1 MPISRKTTVAQGF
14 FHKIYQKQPIEV
26 PLILLTTKTNIG
38 KLKVA
43 RSFLA
48 QRSLSDMRTLFWSN
62 MVNLKMS
69 SHFWP
74 NKPIE
79 EIYIIAASLK
89 MSAHFW
95 SNVPIEVNLLL
106 RALFFNNFK
115 LFNKRRQFQGK
126 RQLLSVFWRHFRA
139 TGQLHTMFCTSFIF
153 LTKDANSKKNDSCAE
168 RLDANFAQNESCA
181 RSFSQAL
188 AS

>member
-62 MVNLKMS
+62 MVNLNMS

-79 EIYIIAASLK
+79 EIYIIEASLK

-95 SNVPIEVNLLL
+95 SNVPIQVNLLL
-106 RALFFNNFK
+106 RALF
-115 LFNKRRQFQGK
+115 LTI
-126 RQLLSVFWRHFRA
+126 LS
-139 TGQLHTMFCTSFIF
+139 F
-153 LTKDANSKKNDSCAE
+153 LTKVANFKENDSCPVCF
-168 RLDANFAQNESCA
+168 DAIFEQQDSCTRCFAQV
-181 RSFSQAL
+181 L
-188 AS
+188 AF

>member
-14 FHKIYQKQPIEV
+14 IHKIYQKQPIEV

-62 MVNLKMS
+62 MVNLNMS

-79 EIYIIAASLK
+79 EIYIIEASLK

-106 RALFFNNFK
+106 RALF
-115 LFNKRRQFQGK
+115 LTI
-126 RQLLSVFWRHFRA
+126 LS
-139 TGQLHTMFCTSFIF
+139 F
-153 LTKDANSKKNDSCAE
+153 LTKVANFKENDSCPVCF
-168 RLDANFAQNESCA
+168 DAIFKQQDSCTRCFAQV
-181 RSFSQAL
+181 L
-188 AS
+188 AF

>member
-62 MVNLKMS
+62 MVNFKMS

-79 EIYIIAASLK
+79 EIYIIEASLK

-106 RALFFNNFK
+106 RALF
-115 LFNKRRQFQGK
+115 LTI
-126 RQLLSVFWRHFRA
+126 LS
-139 TGQLHTMFCTSFIF
+139 F
-153 LTKDANSKKNDSCAE
+153 LTKVANFKENDSCPVCF
-168 RLDANFAQNESCA
+168 DAIFEQQDSCTRCFAQV
-181 RSFSQAL
+181 L
-188 AS
+188 AF

>member
-62 MVNLKMS
+62 MVNLNMS

-79 EIYIIAASLK
+79 EIYIIEASLK

-106 RALFFNNFK
+106 RALF
-115 LFNKRRQFQGK
+115 LTI
-126 RQLLSVFWRHFRA
+126 LS
-139 TGQLHTMFCTSFIF
+139 F
-153 LTKDANSKKNDSCAE
+153 LTKVANFKENDSCPVCF
-168 RLDANFAQNESCA
+168 DAIFEQQDSCTRCFAQV
-181 RSFSQAL
+181 L
-188 AS
+188 AF

>member
-14 FHKIYQKQPIEV
+14 IHKIYQKQPIEV

-62 MVNLKMS
+62 MVNLNMS

-79 EIYIIAASLK
+79 EIYIIEASLK

-95 SNVPIEVNLLL
+95 SNVRIEVNLLL
-106 RALFFNNFK
+106 RALF
-115 LFNKRRQFQGK
+115 LTI
-126 RQLLSVFWRHFRA
+126 LS
-139 TGQLHTMFCTSFIF
+139 F
-153 LTKDANSKKNDSCAE
+153 LTKVANFKENDSCPVCF
-168 RLDANFAQNESCA
+168 DAIFEQQDSCTRCFAQV
-181 RSFSQAL
+181 L
-188 AS
+188 AF

>member
-1 MPISRKTTVAQGF
+1 MPISRKTTVAQVF
-14 FHKIYQKQPIEV
+14 IHKIYQKQPIEV

-69 SHFWP
+69 SNFWP

-79 EIYIIAASLK
+79 ENLHNRGEFEDVCTFLIK
-89 MSAHFW
+89 HAHLSKFT
-95 SNVPIEVNLLL
+95 VARTL
-106 RALFFNNFK
+106 FNNFK
-115 LFNKRRQFQGK
+115 LFNRRRQFQAK
-126 RQLLSVFWRHFRA
+126 RQLRRVFWRQFRA
-139 TGQLHTMFCTSFIF
+139 KRELQLEF
-153 LTKDANSKKNDSCAE
+153 LTNFSFLTIRASLKQNDSCAVLVE
-168 RLDANFAQNESCA
+168 ANFEQQHGCA
-181 RSFSQAL
+181 RCFGKVL
-188 AS
+188 AF

>member
-1 MPISRKTTVAQGF
+1 MPISRKTTVVQGF
-14 FHKIYQKQPIEV
+14 IHKIYQKQPIKV

-69 SHFWP
+69 SNFWP

-79 EIYIIAASLK
+79 ENLHNRGEFEDVSTFLIKY
-89 MSAHFW
+89 AHLSTFTV
-95 SNVPIEVNLLL
+95 SRTL
-106 RALFFNNFK
+106 FNNFK
-115 LFNKRRQFQGK
+115 LFSKRR
-126 RQLLSVFWRHFRA
+126 
-139 TGQLHTMFCTSFIF
+139 
-153 LTKDANSKKNDSCAE
+153 
-168 RLDANFAQNESCA
+168 
-181 RSFSQAL
+181 
-188 AS
+188 

>member
-14 FHKIYQKQPIEV
+14 IHKIYQKQPIEV

-62 MVNLKMS
+62 MVNLNMS

-79 EIYIIAASLK
+79 EIYIIEASLK

-95 SNVPIEVNLLL
+95 SNVPIEVNLQL
-106 RALFFNNFK
+106 RALF
-115 LFNKRRQFQGK
+115 LTI
-126 RQLLSVFWRHFRA
+126 LS
-139 TGQLHTMFCTSFIF
+139 F
-153 LTKDANSKKNDSCAE
+153 LTKVANFKETDSCPVCF
-168 RLDANFAQNESCA
+168 DAIFEQQDSCTRCFAQV
-181 RSFSQAL
+181 L
-188 AS
+188 AF

>member
-62 MVNLKMS
+62 MVNLNMS

-79 EIYIIAASLK
+79 EIYIIEASLK

-95 SNVPIEVNLLL
+95 SNVPIEVNLQWC
-106 RALFFNNFK
+106 ALF
-115 LFNKRRQFQGK
+115 LTI
-126 RQLLSVFWRHFRA
+126 LS
-139 TGQLHTMFCTSFIF
+139 F
-153 LTKDANSKKNDSCAE
+153 LTKVANFKENDSCPVCF
-168 RLDANFAQNESCA
+168 DAIFEQQDSSTRCFAQV
-181 RSFSQAL
+181 L
-188 AS
+188 AF

>member
-14 FHKIYQKQPIEV
+14 IHKIYQKQPIEV

-62 MVNLKMS
+62 MVNLNMS

-79 EIYIIAASLK
+79 EIYIIEASLK

-106 RALFFNNFK
+106 RALF
-115 LFNKRRQFQGK
+115 LTI
-126 RQLLSVFWRHFRA
+126 LS
-139 TGQLHTMFCTSFIF
+139 F
-153 LTKDANSKKNDSCAE
+153 LTKVANFKENDSCPVCF
-168 RLDANFAQNESCA
+168 DAIFEQQDSCTRCFAQV
-181 RSFSQAL
+181 L
-188 AS
+188 AF